1 MAEYYSDDI
10 TWCSNRKCE
19 RKCRRNP
26 KLIRILSPMTKLY
39 SFADLEGTSYCE
51 KEKDNG

>member
-10 TWCSNRKCE
+10 TWCSNRRCGNKKCE
-19 RKCRRNP
+19 RNP
-26 KLIRILSPMTKLY
+26 KRIRPSFKEY
-39 SFADLEGTSYCE
+39 SFADLEGTAYCKKK

>member
-10 TWCSNRKCE
+10 TWCSNRRCGNKKCE
-19 RKCRRNP
+19 RNP
-26 KLIRILSPMTKLY
+26 TRIKPTAFKAY
-39 SFADLEGTSYCE
+39 SFADLEGTAYCK